1 MNTLTEQEFR
11 TTIALQDDYI
21 AKLEADNDKLRRE
34 LGLRRL
40 ADDLRADISSDT
52 YQQLPA
58 LLRRQAS

>member
-52 YQQLPA
+52 YQQLPT
-58 LLRRQAS
+58 LCRRQAG